1 MQGRKIQW
9 FSAPILNYVMGHR
22 KKHHKPPKGVAEA
35 MKKAS
40 REEYGFS
47 PARIFRNRK
56 KYRREHISSILKKN
70 DG

>member
-1 MQGRKIQW
+1 
-9 FSAPILNYVMGHR
+9 MGHR
-22 KKHHKPPKGVAEA
+22 KKRHKPPKGVAEA